1 MQLHELKPRHKSKKI
16 KRIGRGG
23 KRGTYSGRG
32 IKGQKSRAGH
42 KIRPELRDFI
52 KKIPKKRG
60 YGFKSIKEKP
70 QIVNLKNL
78 DKYFSAKGGSA
89 SGGKEPIVITPE
101 VLLKAGLIRKIKGRV
116 PEVKILFARQSSKN
130 EGGGLKKKITIEGCK
145 VSKSAEKILKK

>member
-1 MQLHELKPRHKSKKI
+1 MQLHELKSRHKSKKI

-70 QIVNLKNL
+70 QIVNLEDLEKNFGTGE
-78 DKYFSAKGGSA
+78 K
-89 SGGKEPIVITPE
+89 VTPE
-101 VLLKAGLIRKIKGRV
+101 TLLEKGLIRLPAGRQGRIKGKI
-116 PEVKILFARQSSKN
+116 PEIKILGK
-130 EGGGLKKKITIEGCK
+130 GKLIKKITIEGCRI
-145 VSKSAEKILKK
+145 SKSAEKILKK